1 MGSVG
6 AGPGFSTGRDLAETG
21 VSNDR
26 EIMTNRRTVDREERI
41 ARRRARL
48 RAAAVALAR
57 MATGIL
63 VLSSAPAIVFF
74 GHRFLTRSSLFAIE
88 EIVISGVSRIPEREV
103 IAHLGIARGDNLFLV
118 DTDAA
123 TRRLEA
129 LPWIEKAE
137 VRLRFPQA
145 VEVEV
150 LERRPRALVDLG
162 YLYLTDAGGTIFK
175 RAMPSDPLDLPVIT
189 GLPRDE
195 WNHAEEAARQR
206 LVSVLEAL
214 EIIEKHPMIARFPV
228 QQIHVDEV
236 GDLTVVLGERGMTV
250 KLGQGDLSRKMER
263 LARVVDEAERQGKRI
278 ELARL
283 DNRIRPEWIAARLS
297 RRPGDASGKPEG

>member
-1 MGSVG
+1 MADAV
-6 AGPGFSTGRDLAETG
+6 
-21 VSNDR
+21 VCVDR
-26 EIMTNRRTVDREERI
+26 EIMTNRRRIDPEERI
-41 ARRRARL
+41 ARRKARM
-48 RAAAVALAR
+48 RAASRALGR
-57 MATGIL
+57 L
-63 VLSSAPAIVFF
+63 VGGVFLISFAPAIVFF
-74 GHRFLTRSSLFAIE
+74 GHRFLTTSSLFAIE
-88 EIVISGVSRIPEREV
+88 EITISGVSRIPERDV
-103 IAHLGIARGDNLFLV
+103 IAHLGIAKGDNLFLI

-123 TRRLEA
+123 ARRIEA
-129 LPWIEKAE
+129 LPWIESAD
-137 VRLRFPQA
+137 VRLRFPQGLA
-145 VEVEV
+145 VEV

-214 EIIEKHPMIARFPV
+214 EIIEKHPMIKRFPV
-228 QQIHVDEV
+228 QQLHVDDV
-236 GDLTVVLGERGMTV
+236 GDLTLVLGERAMTV
-250 KLGQGDLSRKMER
+250 KLGQGDLLRKMER

-283 DNRIRPEWIAARLS
+283 DNRIRPEWVAARLS
-297 RRPGDASGKPEG
+297 RRPGDTSGKPEG